1 MEPKSHKGSYI
12 ALVLVNF
19 FVLLCVYFFNTA
31 NTLIDG
37 LFKNTVGDQSDKYY
51 LEITPAGWTFSIW
64 GFIYVW
70 QALWCLYSLIL
81 LCRRTDSGP
90 AYLCPVVL
98 SPALLFLFDRD
109 VIEGAFVS
117 LLLIAVFLIVTMAVS
132 YRTLDAASP
141 ALLDQKRT
149 VDIWFMRVLVHNGLG
164 IYATWT
170 SIASLLNMAMVIRY
184 RSDPVISNT
193 DACSVALGVLTAEIL
208 VFVATDLILLD
219 RYSRYTITPYIV
231 VVVALVG
238 SMAKNWDAG
247 ARNSIFTAVLLG
259 IGSAG
264 LVLKLVMMIY
274 RHVTRSKYT
283 AHHAVTLDGYKGGQ
297 LA

>member
-1 MEPKSHKGSYI
+1 M
-12 ALVLVNF
+12 F
-19 FVLLCVYFFNTA
+19 
-31 NTLIDG
+31 DG
-37 LFKNTVGDQSDKYY
+37 LFKNTVSDQSDKYY

-98 SPALLFLFDRD
+98 SPALFVFYMLANACNIAWLFLFDRD

-141 ALLDQKRT
+141 ALVDQKRT
-149 VDIWFMRVLVHNGLG
+149 VDIWLVRVLVHNGLG

-283 AHHAVTLDGYKGGQ
+283 AHHAVTLDGERER
-297 LA
+297 